1 MPTIRLHHQDIG
13 NDTSATLIAEHYQYT
28 FELAYKYWRER
39 NRLFV
44 AMLGM
49 LGFTALTSTRSE
61 AGSLLVIGI
70 ANALGVQGEGDQMAA
85 LQDSLPIALVNGVFL
100 GVIAMLV
107 FLVYQRTRYLKAL
120 YAYLGELE
128 SELRSLLE
136 LPPTSTAFTRESDFY
151 RKHSGVFAA
160 HVLGAAY
167 LSFSGVALGAVVGL
181 RLIQDVQLT
190 SSTSFVVEL
199 AFGSAAILFFLGY
212 VREEMW
218 KKRP

>member
-1 MPTIRLHHQDIG
+1 MPTIRLHHRDIG
-13 NDTSATLIAEHYQYT
+13 NDTSATLIAEHYQHS

-49 LGFTALTSTRSE
+49 LGFMAVISTRSQ

-70 ANALGVQGEGDQMAA
+70 ANALGVQGEGGQTAA
-85 LQDSLPIALVNGVFL
+85 IQDSLPIALVNGVLL

-128 SELRSLLE
+128 SELRNLLE
-136 LPPTSTAFTRESDFY
+136 LPETSIAFTRESDFY

-167 LSFSGVALGAVVGL
+167 LAFGGVALAAVVLL
-181 RLIQDVQLT
+181 RLYQDVQL
-190 SSTSFVVEL
+190 SSSASFVVEL
-199 AFGSAAILFFLGY
+199 AIGSVAILFFLGY

-218 KKRP
+218 RKRP